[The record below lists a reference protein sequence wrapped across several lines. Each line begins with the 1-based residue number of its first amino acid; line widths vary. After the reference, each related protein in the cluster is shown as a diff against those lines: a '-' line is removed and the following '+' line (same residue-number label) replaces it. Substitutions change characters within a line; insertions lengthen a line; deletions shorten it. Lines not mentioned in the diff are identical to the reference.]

1 VNLIRNLDQLP
12 TAWRGG
18 AVAIGNY
25 DGVHLGHAQIAA
37 RLAAAAQQVGGPAVL
52 FTFDPPPAALL
63 RPDHTP
69 APLTWLD
76 RKVELLLALG
86 IDGVIAYPT
95 DEALLRHS
103 ARFFFEHII
112 LHRLA
117 ARAMVEGPN
126 FFFGHNRE
134 GNVELLRRFCE
145 RSGLNL
151 EIVKPVE
158 IDGQVVSS
166 SRIRALVAAG
176 NVELA
181 ARMLDR
187 PHRTAGYVIRGA
199 GRGAKIGY
207 PTANL
212 GRLETL
218 LPGEGIYAGVA
229 HVDGDRWPAAM
240 SIGPNPTFDEA
251 ALKVEVYLD
260 GYRGNLYDRRIE
272 VDFLARLRDI
282 VRYHSVAELVAQ
294 LQRDVQATRELV
306 KATSPRT

>member
-1 VNLIRNLDQLP
+1 
-12 TAWRGG
+12 
-18 AVAIGNY
+18 
-25 DGVHLGHAQIAA
+25 
-37 RLAAAAQQVGGPAVL
+37 
-52 FTFDPPPAALL
+52 
-63 RPDHTP
+63 
-69 APLTWLD
+69 
-76 RKVELLLALG
+76 
-86 IDGVIAYPT
+86 
-95 DEALLRHS
+95 
-103 ARFFFEHII
+103 
-112 LHRLA
+112 
-117 ARAMVEGPN
+117 
-126 FFFGHNRE
+126 
-134 GNVELLRRFCE
+134 
-145 RSGLNL
+145 
-151 EIVKPVE
+151 VE